1 MARPHSLTRDCP
13 ATIIP
18 AGEVISL
25 SAGTAVSIVQTLGGH
40 VTVRTD
46 RGLFRIAQEN
56 TAAIAGY
63 RPLPAPTGAEPA
75 GEFSEGAVW
84 DALRT
89 CFDPEIPVNIVDLG
103 LIYDVQ
109 HDDAGNVVVKMTLT
123 TQGCPSALAIP
134 EQVKLR
140 IGTIEEVRD
149 VQVELV
155 WEPPW
160 NPSMISP
167 AGRQALGLEV

>member
-1 MARPHSLTRDCP
+1 MPL
-13 ATIIP
+13 
-18 AGEVISL
+18 
-25 SAGTAVSIVQTLGGH
+25 
-40 VTVRTD
+40 D
-46 RGLFRIAQEN
+46 RERILE
-56 TAAIAGY
+56 
-63 RPLPAPTGAEPA
+63 
-75 GEFSEGAVW
+75 
-84 DALRT
+84 ALQQ
-89 CFDPEIPVNIVDLG
+89 CYDPEIPVNIVDLG

-123 TQGCPSALAIP
+123 TQGCPSAAAIP

-140 IGTIEEVRD
+140 IGAIEEVRD